1 MKVTLQPSGHVI
13 ELLPG
18 ERIIDAARRLGF
30 DAPQSCRNGNCH
42 ICAANLISGR
52 VLQHGTERRGGELF
66 TCIAEPL
73 EDCVVEWENVLA
85 PDELPLRS
93 LACQVVD
100 IQDLGGDVCRLLLRT
115 PAGKPLRYHAGQ
127 YLLLERFDGELSAFS
142 IASAPHKE
150 RLLELHI
157 LVREQNT
164 VALVEHIRQQ
174 GMARIK
180 APLGDCSLPR
190 LPVRPLLLIAA
201 GTGLAQIQ
209 SLTQYCLQQGFTQP
223 IHLYWGVRQPED
235 FYQAPH
241 WDHWQQQ
248 PNVYL
253 HKVVSDAPDWSGRQ
267 GMLPEAVC
275 EDLAELA
282 DYEIFLC
289 GSPAMVYGTLDALL
303 AAGAVEAQIHSDV
316 FAYAPREAGPVEPN

>member
-52 VLQHGTERRGGELF
+52 VWQKGTERSRGELY

-73 EDCVVEWENVLA
+73 EDCEVHWEGVLA

-93 LACQVVD
+93 LACQV
-100 IQDLGGDVCRLLLRT
+100 ISIEDLGGDVCRVQLRT

-142 IASAPHKE
+142 IASAPQE
-150 RLLELHI
+150 GRILELHI
-157 LVREQNT
+157 LVREQSSR
-164 VALVEHIRQQ
+164 ALVEHLRQQ
-174 GMARIK
+174 RIARIK
-180 APLGDCSLPR
+180 APLGDCRLPR
-190 LPVRPLLLIAA
+190 LPERPLVMIAA
-201 GTGLAQIQ
+201 GTGLAQMQ
-209 SLTQYCLQQGFTQP
+209 SLTEHCLHEGFSLP
-223 IHLYWGVRQPED
+223 LHLYWGVRQPED

-241 WDHWQQQ
+241 WQRWQQQ

-253 HKVVSDAPDWSGRQ
+253 HQVVSDQPEWDGRQ
-267 GMLPEAVC
+267 GMLSEAVC
-275 EDLAELA
+275 EDLAALA
-282 DYEIFLC
+282 DYDIYLC
-289 GSPAMVYGTLDALL
+289 GSPPMVYGTLDALL
-303 AAGAVEAQIHSDV
+303 AAGAVEEQIHSDV
-316 FAYAPREAGPVEPN
+316 FAYAPRDA

>member
-52 VLQHGTERRGGELF
+52 VRQDGTERRSGELF
-66 TCIAEPL
+66 TCVAEPL
-73 EDCVVEWENVLA
+73 EDCELLWEGVLG

-93 LACQVVD
+93 LACQLIE
-100 IQDLGGDVCRLLLRT
+100 IQDVGGDVCRLLLRT

-142 IASAPHKE
+142 IASAPHEE
-150 RLLELHI
+150 RVLELHI

-164 VALVEHIRQQ
+164 RALVEHIRQQ
-174 GMARIK
+174 RLVRIK
-180 APLGDCSLPR
+180 APLGDCCLPR
-190 LPVRPLLLIAA
+190 LPQRPLVLIAA
-201 GTGLAQIQ
+201 GTGLAQMQ
-209 SLTQYCLQQGFTQP
+209 SLAQYCLHQGLQLP
-223 IHLYWGVRQPED
+223 MHLYWGVRQPED

-241 WDHWQQQ
+241 WAHWQQQ
-248 PNVYL
+248 PNLYL
-253 HKVVSDAPDWSGRQ
+253 HQVVSDVPDWEGRQ
-267 GMLPEAVC
+267 GMLSEAVC
-275 EDLAELA
+275 EDLSNLA
-282 DYEIFLC
+282 DYDFYLC
-289 GSPAMVYGTLDALL
+289 GSPPMVYATLDALL
-303 AAGAVEAQIHSDV
+303 AAGAVEQQIHSDV
-316 FAYAPREAGPVEPN
+316 FAYAPR